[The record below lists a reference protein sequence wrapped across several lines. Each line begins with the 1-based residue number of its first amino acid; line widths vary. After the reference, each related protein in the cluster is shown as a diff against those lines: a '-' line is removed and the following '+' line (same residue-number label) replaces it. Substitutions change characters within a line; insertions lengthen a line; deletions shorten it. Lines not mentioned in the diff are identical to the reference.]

1 VTTARAT
8 VLRARHVLAGDG
20 RAVENGWIRIVHG
33 RITALGCGRPGGAAI
48 DLGNA
53 VILPGLVNAHTHLEF
68 SALDRPFDA
77 TAGLPAWIHRVVD
90 WRRRRDGAGGAEPK
104 VAAIAAGLRECAAQG
119 VTTVGEIATAPVTV
133 PAGTCRPRLRMFR
146 EAIGLSA
153 PTSDAAARGLA
164 RDLDRL
170 SAHGIAAGISPHAPY
185 TVAAPLATRLARE
198 IGRRHCPVAMHLAE
212 SLEEAELLATGG
224 GPLRRLL
231 EDLGAWPAAAPPRL
245 VSVADWITRLA
256 RGPRGVVVHG
266 THLPDD
272 ATAVARLARHR
283 DRLCVAV
290 CPRTTLALSGRLP
303 PIDAFRAAGV
313 RVALGTDGRGSNPDL
328 SILAECRTLVD
339 AGLATPVEALAM
351 ATVHG
356 AWALMLDHV
365 AGRLAPG
372 RPADLVVLRP
382 ATASAD
388 PFTAALD
395 PATTVAATLR
405 TGRVISGLID
415 P

>member
-1 VTTARAT
+1 MRSAET
-8 VLRARHVLAGDG
+8 VLRAAHLLTGDG
-20 RAVENGWIRIVHG
+20 RSIENGWIRIAHG
-33 RITALGCGRPGGAAI
+33 RVTALGSGRPSGTTI
-48 DLGNA
+48 DLGDA

-68 SALDRPFDA
+68 STLDRPFDTA
-77 TAGLPAWIHRVVD
+77 AGLPAWIHRVVD
-90 WRRRRDGAGGAEPK
+90 WRRRRDAGGGAETK
-104 VAAIAAGLRECAAQG
+104 VEAIEAGLCESAAHG
-119 VTTVGEIATAPVTV
+119 VTTVGEITTAPVAL
-133 PAGTCRPRLRMFR
+133 PAGACRPRLRMFR
-146 EAIGLSA
+146 EAIGLSVT
-153 PTSDAAARGLA
+153 TSDAAARGLA

-170 SAHGIAAGISPHAPY
+170 STRGIAAGISPHAPY

-198 IGRRHCPVAMHLAE
+198 IGRRQVPVAMHLAE
-212 SLEEAELLATGG
+212 SREEAELLATGG

-231 EDLGAWPAAAPPRL
+231 EDLGAWQAAAPPQL
-245 VSVADWITRLA
+245 VPVADWITRLA
-256 RGPRGVVVHG
+256 RAPRGIVVHG
-266 THLPDD
+266 THLPED
-272 ATAVARLARHR
+272 AAAVARLARHR

-290 CPRTTLALSGRLP
+290 CPRTTRAISGRP
-303 PIDAFRAAGV
+303 PPVAAFRAAGV

-339 AGLATPVEALAM
+339 AGLASPAEAIVM

-372 RPADLVVLRP
+372 RPADLVILRP
-382 ATASAD
+382 ATTWDD

-405 TGRVISGLID
+405 AGRVISGVID
-415 P
+415 S

>member
-1 VTTARAT
+1 MRFEET
-8 VLRARHVLAGDG
+8 VLRARHVLAGDD
-20 RAVENGWIRIVHG
+20 RATANGWIRIARG
-33 RITALGCGRPGGAAI
+33 RITALGSGRPSGAAI
-48 DLGNA
+48 DLGDA

-77 TAGLPAWIHRVVD
+77 AAGLPTWIHRVVD
-90 WRRRRDGAGGAEPK
+90 WRRRRDAAGGAETK
-104 VAAIAAGLRECAAQG
+104 VEAIEAGLRECAAHG
-119 VTTVGEIATAPVTV
+119 VTTVGEIATGPLAL
-133 PAGTCRPRLRMFR
+133 PAGTCLPRLRMFR

-153 PTSDAAARGLA
+153 ATSDAAARGLA

-170 SAHGIAAGISPHAPY
+170 SARGIAAGISPHAPY
-185 TVAAPLATRLARE
+185 TVAAPLAKRLARE
-198 IGRRHCPVAMHLAE
+198 IGRRQLPVAMHLAE

-231 EDLGAWPAAAPPRL
+231 EDLAAWPAAAPRL

-256 RGPRGVVVHG
+256 RGPRGIVVHG

-272 ATAVARLARHR
+272 ATALARLARHR

-290 CPRTTLALSGRLP
+290 CPRTTRSLSGRLP
-303 PIDAFRAAGV
+303 PVAAFRAAGV
-313 RVALGTDGRGSNPDL
+313 RAALGTDGRGSNPDL

-339 AGLATPVEALAM
+339 AGLADPAEAIAM
-351 ATVHG
+351 ATIHG

-372 RPADLVVLRP
+372 RPADLVILRP
-382 ATASAD
+382 ATPWAD

-405 TGRVISGLID
+405 AGRVISGLID
-415 P
+415 S